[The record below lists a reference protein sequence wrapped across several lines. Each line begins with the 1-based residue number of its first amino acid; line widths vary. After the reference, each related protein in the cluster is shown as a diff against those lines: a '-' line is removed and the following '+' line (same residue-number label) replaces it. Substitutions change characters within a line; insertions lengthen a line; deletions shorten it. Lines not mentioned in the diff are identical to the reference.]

1 MRAVRS
7 QDTQPELAVR
17 RIAHNL
23 GFRFRLHRKD
33 LPGSPDLVFPRRKK
47 IILVHGCFWHAH
59 DCARGARTPKQ
70 NRDYWTAKIERNAQR
85 DRKVM
90 RELNAAG
97 WATLVIWECQTRDA
111 GELIGCIKTFLSGPA
126 FAGMTNSIADCE

>member
-7 QDTQPELAVR
+7 RDTQPELAVR
-17 RIAHNL
+17 RIAHGL

-33 LPGSPDLVFPRRKK
+33 LPGSPDLVFPRLRK

-59 DCARGARTPKQ
+59 DCKRGQRIPKQ
-70 NRDYWTAKIERNAQR
+70 NRAYWTAKIERNAQR
-85 DRKVM
+85 DRNVL

-97 WATLVIWECQTRDA
+97 WATLVIWECETRDA
-111 GELIGCIKTFLSGPA
+111 GELMIRIKMFLSGSVIDRSGRAALAP
-126 FAGMTNSIADCE
+126 

>member
-7 QDTQPELAVR
+7 RDTQPELAVR
-17 RIAHNL
+17 RIAHGL

-33 LPGSPDLVFPRRKK
+33 LPGSPDLVFPRLRK

-59 DCARGARTPKQ
+59 DCKRGQRIPKQ
-70 NRDYWTAKIERNAQR
+70 NRAYWTAKIERNAQR
-85 DRKVM
+85 DRNVL

-97 WATLVIWECQTRDA
+97 WATLVIWECETRDA
-111 GELIGCIKTFLSGPA
+111 GELMIRIKMFLSDSVSDRSGRAALAP
-126 FAGMTNSIADCE
+126 